1 LEGGITRAER
11 VEYLVLTEGGA
22 NKEEAW
28 KRQELAIVDTAEVG
42 SEIWGK
48 NREFCESLNKICCTS
63 PYPLPLY
70 EQTTD
75 Y

>member
-1 LEGGITRAER
+1 M
-11 VEYLVLTEGGA
+11 LTEGGA
-22 NKEEAW
+22 NKQEAW
-28 KRQELAIVDTAEVG
+28 KRQELAIIDTAEGG

-48 NREFCESLNKICCTS
+48 NREFCESLNKICYSS
-63 PYPLPLY
+63 PGPLPLH